1 MKNLQNNMKVW
12 SDAKLFIPGGTQLL
26 SKRPDQ
32 FSEGIWP
39 SYYSSAKGVEVWDL
53 DNNKYV
59 DMSIGG
65 IGATILG
72 YADPDVDG
80 AVKDAIDKGVATS
93 LNCPEEVELANVLC
107 EIHPWADMARFAR
120 SGGEAMAMAVRIARA
135 ATGKDI
141 VAFCGYHGWHDW
153 YLSAN
158 IGTENA
164 LGEYLLP
171 GLDPVG
177 VPKALK
183 GTSYPFHYNNLD
195 ELEQIAAK
203 HGNDLGVI
211 VVEAI
216 RNDPPTPE
224 FRDGIREIADRT
236 GAVLIVD
243 EISSGFRYLTGGAHL
258 KFGIKPDMAVFSKAL
273 GNGYAIAAVIGT
285 GEVMQAAQL
294 TFISSTN
301 WTERIGP
308 VAALAMIEKHKKVN
322 AGKHLTLIGKKV
334 QEGWL
339 KAANKVGLDIDVG
352 GIPQM
357 SHFSFDNPVFPEMK
371 AYFIQLMLE
380 EGFLASNS
388 FYAMYAHS
396 DNNVSRYL
404 DCTVSAFSKLKDSL
418 EEGTLESKLHG
429 HPSGTG
435 FSRLT

>member
-1 MKNLQNNMKVW
+1 MKVW
-12 SDAKLFIPGGTQLL
+12 SEAKKRIPGGTQLL

-39 SYYSSAKGVEVWDL
+39 SYYSRAKGVEVWDL
-53 DNNKYV
+53 DDNKYI
-59 DMSIGG
+59 DMSLGG

-72 YADPDVDG
+72 YADPDVDD

-93 LNCPEEVELANVLC
+93 LNCPEEVELADVLC
-107 EIHPWADMARFAR
+107 ELHPWADMVRYAR

-135 ATGKDI
+135 ATGKDV

-183 GTSYPFHYNNLD
+183 GTAYPFHYNNLS
-195 ELEQIAAK
+195 ELEEIAEK
-203 HGNDLGVI
+203 HGADLGVI

-216 RNDPPTPE
+216 RNDPPSRE
-224 FRDGIREIADRT
+224 FRDGIREIAEGT
-236 GAVLIVD
+236 GAVVIVD

-258 KFGIKPDMAVFSKAL
+258 KFGMEPDIAVFSKSL
-273 GNGYAIAAVIGT
+273 GNGYSIAAVIGKT
-285 GEVMQAAQL
+285 EVMHSAQS
-294 TFISSTN
+294 TFMSSTN
-301 WTERIGP
+301 WTERTGP
-308 VAALAMIEKHKKVN
+308 AAALAMIEKHKRTN
-322 AGKHLTLIGKKV
+322 AGKHLTEMGSKV

-339 KAANKVGLDIDVG
+339 TAAKKEGLVLDIG

-357 SHFSFDNPVFPEMK
+357 SHFSIDSPQFPEMK
-371 AYFIQLMLE
+371 AYFIQSMLE
-380 EGFLASNS
+380 DNFLASNL
-388 FYAMYAHS
+388 FYAMYAHNS
-396 DNNVSRYL
+396 GHVNCYMDSVAR
-404 DCTVSAFSKLKDSL
+404 AFSELRNALDEGDLKSRL
-418 EEGTLESKLHG
+418 YGK
-429 HPSGTG
+429 PSASG

>member
-158 IGTENA
+158 LGTENA

-183 GTSYPFHYNNLD
+183 GTSFPFHYNNLA
-195 ELEQIAAK
+195 ELEEIVEK
-203 HGNDLGVI
+203 HGKDLGVI

-216 RNDPPTPE
+216 RNDPPTRE
-224 FRDGIREIADRT
+224 FRDGIRELADKT
-236 GAVLIVD
+236 GAVVIVD
-243 EISSGFRYLTGGAHL
+243 EISSGFRYITGGAHL
-258 KFGIKPDMAVFSKAL
+258 KFGMQPDVAVFSKAL
-273 GNGYAIAAVIGT
+273 GNGYSIAAVIGKA
-285 GEVMQAAQL
+285 EIMQAAQL

-308 VAALAMIEKHKKVN
+308 VAALATIEKHKKTN
-322 AGKHLTLIGKKV
+322 AGKHLTEIGNRV

-339 KAANKVGLDIDVG
+339 KTAEKEGLALEIG

-357 SHFSFDNPVFPEMK
+357 SHFSIDSPQFPDLK

-380 EGFLASNS
+380 DNFLASNL
-388 FYAMYAHS
+388 FYAMYAH
-396 DNNVSRYL
+396 NVSHVNSYMDSVAR
-404 DCTVSAFSKLKDSL
+404 AFSEIRLAIDEGDLKSL
-418 EEGTLESKLHG
+418 LKGM
-429 HPSGTG
+429 PSASG